1 MILGHSFIR
10 RLREFIDKGTV
21 IGQVDLN
28 GPTVWIHQ
36 GGAGLPWVNE
46 QLFKVVERSPNSVY
60 LQIGGNDIKATT
72 NPQVLAQGILDVAG
86 YLLEN
91 GIERVIIGSV
101 FPRNSTSRSKIM
113 PKYYRKVANEVND
126 VMILKTLGSAK
137 IKIDKHDHWIREL
150 NGRIFL
156 PDGVH
161 LNAEASQ
168 VYYTQIVSA
177 LSSTRTEATRTE
189 ATRTEAIRTEA
200 IRTEATRTEA
210 TRTEAIRT
218 EAIRTEAIRT
228 EATRTEAI
236 RTEAIRTEATDR
248 ECAFS

>member
-72 NPQVLAQGILDVAG
+72 DPQVLAQGILDVAG

-126 VMILKTLGSAK
+126 VMILKTTLGSAK
-137 IKIDKHDHWIREL
+137 IKIDKHDHWIREM

-168 VYYTQIVSA
+168 MYYTQIVSA
-177 LSSTRTEATRTE
+177 LSSTRTEA
-189 ATRTEAIRTEA
+189 IRTEA
-200 IRTEATRTEA
+200 I
-210 TRTEAIRT
+210 RTEAIRT

-236 RTEAIRTEATDR
+236 RTEATDR